1 MACAHDHISDE
12 ELDRNVFRKVLW
24 IVFLINALIFV
35 VEFGS
40 AFFANSVSLQA
51 DALDFLADAAT
62 YGITLMVLG
71 SSVRIRSSAALL
83 KGLSMGILGVWIFA
97 RTIYNASE
105 NIIPLADVMGSIGFA
120 ALIANV
126 VCAILL
132 YKHRSGDSN
141 MRSVWLCSR
150 NDAIGNIAIM
160 IAASGVFAMNS
171 GWPDFVVASLMAT
184 LAIISS
190 YQIIKQAVR
199 ELNAYNTV

>member
-1 MACAHDHISDE
+1 
-12 ELDRNVFRKVLW
+12 LW